1 MSGGVQVRSLRRTA
15 KDVVTFIPF
24 IIILIIPLSPVGLCP
39 SLLPFCALVPHRQV
53 QCDGRKPC
61 ATHRR

>member
-39 SLLPFCALVPHRQV
+39 SLVPFCALVPLGQV
-53 QCDGRKPC
+53 QCYARKLC
-61 ATHRR
+61 ATNRR